1 MILRLW
7 LPARRRLPDDRITV
21 RVRSFKTA
29 QAETGDP
36 RLIRPVD
43 LGFPA
48 KFANFRSYPGYS
60 QWQTASDMASAAA
73 ESGFRFIGNCSPV
86 GSGKSLS
93 NLTSARILDTGRVL
107 YLTINKSLQNQL
119 MTDFGDSANSL
130 GMFNL
135 TGHSSYPCAVR
146 STHSDTGAI
155 SSIECTDRENCGYW
169 RDVRESLNRQFV
181 TSNFA
186 NWISIARA
194 GDPGRFGH
202 FSVLILDEAH
212 NLESVLCDLLA
223 VRFSRRATYELIK
236 RNLPQNGEPLSV
248 WIEWAKSCAPVAFQ
262 AIGVSR
268 LRDRDESNG
277 RDSIDTKRL
286 VQLWLD
292 LSTIAAITDEWAIE
306 PKPYGAQLTPAFAEN
321 YAEDYLFRGI
331 STVILSSATITAED
345 FAYLGIPDPN
355 FKLFDIQSGFPPE
368 RRPFYYWPKTSIDYS
383 SVEGQLI
390 QTINRYDQIIEPR
403 LALGWKLLIHSVSYK
418 HAQTI
423 AGLSRHP
430 ILTHTKSNAQ
440 AVIRDWMSSS
450 EPRVLASPVM
460 SEGVDLAHDLCYGQ
474 FIWKIPIPYSG
485 DPLIS
490 IRKKR
495 RPKYTLYLAAKTM
508 QQMYGRVMRAGT
520 DHGETWITDSNWG
533 RYMRR
538 SVNWPVSFRSAWK
551 TIDKLP
557 EPLKF

>member
-1 MILRLW
+1 MM
-7 LPARRRLPDDRITV
+7 
-21 RVRSFKTA
+21 
-29 QAETGDP
+29 
-36 RLIRPVD
+36 IRPSD

-60 QWQTASDMASAAA
+60 QWQTASDMASAA
-73 ESGFRFIGNCSPV
+73 SDFGFRFIGNCSPV
-86 GSGKSLS
+86 GSGKSLCQ
-93 NLTSARILDTGRVL
+93 LTTARILDSGRTL

-119 MTDFGDSANSL
+119 VSDFGDSASSL
-130 GMFNL
+130 GMYNL
-135 TGHSSYPCAVR
+135 TGHSSYPCAIR
-146 STHSDTGAI
+146 SMHSDTDAI

-169 RDVRESLNRQFV
+169 RDVRESLTHDLV

-194 GDPGRFGH
+194 GDPDRFGH
-202 FSVLILDEAH
+202 FSTLILDEAH

-223 VRFSRRATYELIK
+223 VRFSRRSTYELIK
-236 RNLPQNGEPLSV
+236 RNLPQNGEPLPV
-248 WIEWAKSCAPVAFQ
+248 WIEWASECSSVAFQ
-262 AIGVSR
+262 ALSNSR
-268 LRDRDESNG
+268 QRDRDESNG
-277 RDSIDTKRL
+277 RESIDTKRL
-286 VQLWLD
+286 GQLLRD
-292 LSTIAAITDEWAIE
+292 LLTVSAITDEWAVE

-331 STVILSSATITAED
+331 PTVILSSATITPED

-368 RRPFYYWPKTSIDYS
+368 RRPFYYWPKTPIDYN

-390 QTINRYDQIIEPR
+390 QTVNRYDQIIEPR
-403 LALGWKLLIHSVSYK
+403 LELGWKCLIHSVSYY

-423 AGLSRHP
+423 AKLSRHP
-430 ILTHTKSNAQ
+430 ILTHSKSNAQ
-440 AVIRDWMSSS
+440 SVIRDWMSN
-450 EPRVLASPVM
+450 PKPQVLASPVM
-460 SEGVDLAHDLCYGQ
+460 SEGVDLAHDLCRCQ

-508 QQMYGRVMRAGT
+508 QQMYGRVMRAGL
-520 DHGETWITDSNWG
+520 DFGETWITDSNWG
-533 RYMRR
+533 KYMRR
-538 SVNWPVSFRSAWK
+538 SVQWPVSFRSAWK
-551 TIDKLP
+551 TIDRLP
-557 EPLKF
+557 DPLDF

>member
-1 MILRLW
+1 M
-7 LPARRRLPDDRITV
+7 
-21 RVRSFKTA
+21 
-29 QAETGDP
+29 
-36 RLIRPVD
+36 IRPSD

-48 KFANFRSYPGYS
+48 KFASFRSYPGYS
-60 QWQTASDMASAAA
+60 QWQTASDMAGAASD
-73 ESGFRFIGNCSPV
+73 SGFRFIGNCSPV

-93 NLTSARILDTGRVL
+93 NLTATKILDTGRVL

-119 MTDFGDSANSL
+119 MSDFGDSAGSL

-146 STHSDTGAI
+146 SVHSDTGAV

-169 RDVRESLNRQFV
+169 RDVRESLNREFV

-194 GDPGRFGH
+194 GDPDRFGH
-202 FSVLILDEAH
+202 FSILILDEAH

-248 WIEWAKSCAPVAFQ
+248 WTEWARSCLPVVFQ
-262 AIGVSR
+262 VLSASR
-268 LRDRDESNG
+268 QRDRDESNG
-277 RDSIDTKRL
+277 RESIDTKR
-286 VQLWLD
+286 VAQL
-292 LSTIAAITDEWAIE
+292 LSEISRIAEIRDEWAVE

-321 YAEDYLFRGI
+321 YAEEFLFRGI
-331 STVILSSATITAED
+331 PTVILSSATITAED
-345 FAYLGIPDPN
+345 FSYLGIETPG
-355 FKLFDIQSGFPPE
+355 FKLFDVQSGFPPE
-368 RRPFYYWPKTSIDYS
+368 RRPFYYWPKTSVDYN

-390 QTINRYDQIIEPR
+390 QTLQRYAQIIEPR
-403 LALGWKLLIHSVSYK
+403 LSLGWKILIHSVSYD

-423 AGLSRHP
+423 ARMMDELFGLP
-430 ILTHTKSNAQ
+430 VLTHTKSNSQ
-440 AVIRDWMSSS
+440 AVIRDWMSSRK
-450 EPRVLASPVM
+450 PQILASPVM
-460 SEGVDLAHDLCYGQ
+460 SEGVDLAHDLCRCQ
-474 FIWKIPIPYSG
+474 FLWKIPIPYSG

-495 RPKYTLYLAAKTM
+495 RPKYTLYLAAKTI
-508 QQMYGRVMRAGT
+508 QQVYGRVMRAGT
-520 DHGETWITDSNWG
+520 DFGETWITDTNWG

-538 SVNWPVSFRSAWK
+538 SVQWPISFRSAWK
-551 TIDKLP
+551 TVERLP
-557 EPLKF
+557 DPIQFDTS

>member
-1 MILRLW
+1 M
-7 LPARRRLPDDRITV
+7 
-21 RVRSFKTA
+21 
-29 QAETGDP
+29 
-36 RLIRPVD
+36 IRPSD

-60 QWQTASDMASAAA
+60 QWQTASDMASAVA

-93 NLTSARILDTGRVL
+93 NLTASRILDTGRTL
-107 YLTINKSLQNQL
+107 YLTVNKSLQNQL
-119 MTDFGDSANSL
+119 MADFSDSATSL

-146 STHSDTGAI
+146 SQHSDTDAI

-169 RDVRESLNRQFV
+169 RDVRESLNHEFV
-181 TSNFA
+181 SSNFA

-194 GDPGRFGH
+194 GDPDRFGR

-223 VRFSRRATYELIK
+223 VRFSRRTTYELIK
-236 RNLPQNGEPLSV
+236 RNLPQNGEPLPV
-248 WIEWAKSCAPVAFQ
+248 WIEWAAACYPVALQ
-262 AIGVSR
+262 AYVSSR
-268 LRDRDESNG
+268 QRDRDEANG

-286 VQLWLD
+286 CQLVRD
-292 LSTIAAITDEWAIE
+292 ISTIADIQDEWAVE
-306 PKPYGAQLTPAFAEN
+306 SKPYGAQLTPAFAEN
-321 YAEDYLFRGI
+321 YAEYYLFRGI

-345 FAYLGIPDPN
+345 FAYLGVTDSG

-383 SVEGQLI
+383 SVEGQFI
-390 QTINRYDQIIEPR
+390 QTVNRYDQIIGPR
-403 LALGWKLLIHSVSYK
+403 LELGWKILIHSVSYD

-423 AGLSRHP
+423 AKLSRHP
-430 ILTHTKSNAQ
+430 ILTHSKSNAQ
-440 AVIRDWMSSS
+440 ETIRLWMAKPVNGSN
-450 EPRVLASPVM
+450 RNYQVLASPIM
-460 SEGVDLAHDLCYGQ
+460 SEGVDLAHDLCRCQ
-474 FIWKIPIPYSG
+474 FLWKIPIPYSG

-495 RPKYTLYLAAKTM
+495 RPKYTLYLAAKTI
-508 QQMYGRVMRAGT
+508 QQVYGRVMRAGS
-520 DHGETWITDSNWG
+520 DFGETWITDSNWG

-538 SVNWPVSFRSAWK
+538 SVQWPVSFRSAWK
-551 TIDKLP
+551 TIDRLP
-557 EPLKF
+557 DPLRF